1 VGMGDEMLMAQ
12 GDVQAIIFVD
22 VVTTTIPVVARTM
35 PEDEHSIGYTP
46 RLGHRRSPCGERQP
60 VQRDTGPS
68 SSQSLS
74 RSRPSPPIVI
84 P

>member
-1 VGMGDEMLMAQ
+1 MAQ

-22 VVTTTIPVVARTM
+22 FVATTFPVVARTM
-35 PEDEHSIGYTP
+35 PEDVHSIEYTP